1 MTHPAF
7 SARSVPTDV
16 QSICTAL
23 RDKGHRAWIV
33 GGCVRDVLMGRPVS
47 DWDVCTDAKPDQ
59 ILATFPRAIPTGIK
73 HGTLTVVKN
82 RQHYEVTTL
91 RGEGS
96 YSDGRRPDEVR
107 FVDDIAEDLLRR
119 DFTVNAMAVDSQSYA
134 LVDPWGG
141 QRDLQARILRAVGDA
156 KARFSE
162 DGLRVLRAARFSA
175 QLEFALEPETA
186 RAIPETLETFRKVS
200 LERVRDEWVKAMK
213 AKQPSRAFDVMREGG
228 ILHITCPELLEGAG
242 CEQNRHHVFD
252 VWGHAMACMDACPA
266 GDPILR
272 IAALFHDVGKPRSR
286 AWSDK
291 TEDYTFYGHER
302 IGAEMV
308 EPICTRMRFSNDERA
323 RITEL
328 VRQHM
333 WHYDGWQ
340 DATVRRWIRR
350 VGIERLEDLYA
361 LREADILGKGPGK
374 SDAEELERTRA
385 LRAHVE
391 RVLAE
396 GAALTVRDLAVGGRD
411 LMTELGLAPG
421 RILGEI
427 LEHLLEQ
434 VLEEPALNERDAL
447 LLRAR
452 EFVAKQPAKTV

>member
-1 MTHPAF
+1 MTTPSF
-7 SARSVPTDV
+7 SAESVPADV
-16 QSICTAL
+16 KSICQAL
-23 RDKGHRAWIV
+23 RDRGHRAWIV

-47 DWDVCTDAKPDQ
+47 DWDVCTDAQPEQ

-82 RQHYEVTTL
+82 KQHYEVTTL

-96 YSDGRRPDEVR
+96 YSDGRHPDEVR

-119 DFTVNAMAVDSQSYA
+119 DFTVNAMAVDSSSYQ

-141 QRDLQARILRAVGDA
+141 RRDLDAKILRAVGDA
-156 KARFSE
+156 RARFSE

-175 QLEFALEPETA
+175 QLEFELEAETA
-186 RAIPETLETFRKVS
+186 RAIPETLDTYRKVS
-200 LERVRDEWVKAMK
+200 LERVRDEWIKTMK
-213 AKQPSRAFDVMREGG
+213 ARQPSRAFDVMRDGG
-228 ILHITCPELLEGAG
+228 ILGVSCPELLEGVG
-242 CEQNRHHVFD
+242 CEQNRHHVYD
-252 VWGHAMACMDACPA
+252 VWGHAMACMDACKP

-272 IAALFHDVGKPRSR
+272 LAALMHDVGKPRSR
-286 AWSDK
+286 AFSEK

-308 EPICTRMRFSNDERA
+308 EPICTRLRFSNDERA

-340 DATVRRWIRR
+340 DATVRRWIRK
-350 VGIERLEDLYA
+350 VGVERLEDLYA
-361 LREADILGKGPGK
+361 LREADVLGKGPGK
-374 SDAEELERTRA
+374 SDPDELERTQA
-385 LRAHVE
+385 LRVHVE

-396 GAALTVRDLAVGGRD
+396 GAALTVRDLTIGGRD

-427 LEHLLEQ
+427 LEALLEQ
-434 VLEEPALNERDAL
+434 VIEHPELNERATL
-447 LLRAR
+447 LARAR
-452 EFVAKQPAKTV
+452 EFVANGAGKTV

>member
-1 MTHPAF
+1 MTTTAF
-7 SARSVPTDV
+7 SAAAIPTDV
-16 QSICTAL
+16 QSICRVL
-23 RDKGHRAWIV
+23 RDRGHRAWIV

-47 DWDVCTDAKPDQ
+47 DWDVCTDAQPEQ
-59 ILATFPRAIPTGIK
+59 ILAAFPRAIPTGIK

-82 RQHYEVTTL
+82 KEHYEVTTL

-96 YSDGRRPDEVR
+96 YTDGRRPDEVR

-119 DFTVNAMAVDSQSYA
+119 DFTVNAMAVDSSSFE

-141 QRDLQARILRAVGDA
+141 RRDLDAKILRAVGDA
-156 KARFSE
+156 RARFSE
-162 DGLRVLRAARFSA
+162 DGLRVLRAARFCA
-175 QLEFALEPETA
+175 QLEFELEPDTA
-186 RAIPETLETFRKVS
+186 RAIPDTLETYKKVS

-213 AKQPSRAFDVMREGG
+213 SKQPSRAFDVMRAGG
-228 ILHITCPELLEGAG
+228 ILGVTCPELLEGAG
-242 CEQNRHHVFD
+242 CEQNRHHVYD
-252 VWGHAMACMDACPA
+252 VWGHAMACMDACKP

-308 EPICTRMRFSNDERA
+308 EPICTRLRFSNDERT

-340 DATVRRWIRR
+340 DAAVRRWIRK

-361 LREADILGKGPGK
+361 LRDADILGKGPEK
-374 SDAEELERTRA
+374 SDADDFERTRA

-391 RVLAE
+391 RILAE
-396 GAALTVRDLAVGGRD
+396 GSALTVRDLAIGGRD
-411 LMTELGLAPG
+411 LMGELGLAPG

-434 VLEEPALNERDAL
+434 VIEQPDLNERGEL
-447 LLRAR
+447 LDRAR
-452 EFVAKQPAKTV
+452 QFVAKDVAKTV

>member
-1 MTHPAF
+1 MTTTPF
-7 SARSVPTDV
+7 SAAQVPTDV
-16 QSICTAL
+16 QSICRSL
-23 RDKGHRAWIV
+23 RDRGHRAWIV
-33 GGCVRDVLMGRPVS
+33 GGCVRDVIMGRPVS
-47 DWDVCTDAKPDQ
+47 DWDVCTDAKPEQ

-82 RQHYEVTTL
+82 KVHYEVTTL

-96 YSDGRRPDEVR
+96 YSDGRRPDEVH
-107 FVDDIAEDLLRR
+107 FVDDITDDLLRR
-119 DFTVNAMAVDSQSYA
+119 DFTVNAMAVDSSTFE

-141 QRDLQARILRAVGDA
+141 QRDLDAKILRAVGDA

-175 QLEFALEPETA
+175 QLEFELDPDTA
-186 RAIPETLETFRKVS
+186 RAIPETLDTFRKVS

-228 ILHITCPELLEGAG
+228 ILGVTCPELLEGAG

-252 VWGHAMACMDACPA
+252 VWGHAMACMDACVP

-286 AWSDK
+286 EWSDK
-291 TEDYTFYGHER
+291 TSDYTFYGHER

-308 EPICTRMRFSNDERA
+308 DPICTRLRFSNDERT

-350 VGIERLEDLYA
+350 VGLERLDDLYA
-361 LREADILGKGPGK
+361 LRRADILGKGPGK
-374 SDAEELERTRA
+374 TDAEEHERTEA
-385 LRAHVE
+385 LRLHVE
-391 RVLAE
+391 RILAE
-396 GAALTVRDLAVGGRD
+396 GNALTVRDLALGGRD

-434 VLEEPALNERDAL
+434 VLEEPALNERAVL
-447 LLRAR
+447 LERAR
-452 EFVAKQPAKTV
+452 EFVAKAAVKTV

>member
-1 MTHPAF
+1 MTDLRF
-7 SARSVPTDV
+7 SAAAVPTDV
-16 QSICTAL
+16 QSICRAL
-23 RDKGHRAWIV
+23 RDRGHRAWIV
-33 GGCVRDVLMGRPVS
+33 GGCVRDVIMGREVS
-47 DWDVCTDAKPDQ
+47 DWDVCTDAKPEQ

-82 RQHYEVTTL
+82 KVHYEVTTL
-91 RGEGS
+91 RGEGT
-96 YSDGRRPDEVR
+96 YSDGRRPDEVH
-107 FVDDIAEDLLRR
+107 FVDDITEDLLRR
-119 DFTVNAMAVDSQSYA
+119 DFTVNAMAVDSA
-134 LVDPWGG
+134 TFMLVDPWGG
-141 QRDLQARILRAVGDA
+141 QRDLEAKILRAVGDA
-156 KARFSE
+156 RARFSE
-162 DGLRVLRAARFSA
+162 DGLRVLRAARFCA
-175 QLEFALEPETA
+175 QLEFALDPATA
-186 RAIPETLETFRKVS
+186 SAIPETLETYRKVS

-228 ILHITCPELLEGAG
+228 ILQITCPELLEGAG
-242 CEQNRHHVFD
+242 CEQNRHHVYD
-252 VWGHAMACMDACPA
+252 VWGHAMACMDACAA

-308 EPICTRMRFSNDERA
+308 EPICTRLRFSNDERV

-350 VGIERLEDLYA
+350 VGLERIEDLYR
-361 LREADILGKGPGK
+361 LRDADILGKGPGK
-374 SDAEELERTRA
+374 TDDEDFARTQA

-391 RVLAE
+391 RILAE
-396 GAALTVRDLAVGGRD
+396 GSALTVRDLTISGRD
-411 LMTELGLAPG
+411 LMSELGLAPG
-421 RILGEI
+421 RILGQI

-434 VLEEPALNERDAL
+434 VLEQPELNERAEL
-447 LLRAR
+447 LARAR
-452 EFVAKQPAKTV
+452 QFVEGNAASSL